1 MRAVSLGRR
10 PLMTQTMLN
19 KTLAGA
25 LCAVAALAIAA
36 CGGDDE
42 SSTST
47 DAATGSQPNTQR
59 YCELVAK
66 LDQISSD
73 LFSKLDD
80 TSPSKADLA
89 AAQLQILNENADL
102 ITQIEAAVPDEIRDD
117 FILSEQSRPRAR
129 GGGRRHRAAEG
140 RGGGEPAPAQVP
152 GAELPAAGRRLISRR
167 ARPAGRGRP
176 AAGCT

>member
-1 MRAVSLGRR
+1 
-10 PLMTQTMLN
+10 MTQTMLN

-42 SSTST
+42 SSTSA
-47 DAATGSQPNTQR
+47 DAATGSQPNTER

-80 TSPSKADLA
+80 TSPSKAELA
-89 AAQLQILNENADL
+89 AAQLQILNDNADL

-117 FILSEQSRPRAR
+117 FILSEQSARERAEA
-129 GGGRRHRAAEG
+129 GDASVPPKDVVAAN
-140 RGGGEPAPAQVP
+140 
-152 GAELPAAGRRLISRR
+152 LRLRKFR
-167 ARPAGRGRP
+167 VQNCPQPAGG
-176 AAGCT
+176 